1 MSQLL
6 PGSIIGIIGGDS
18 QISSV
23 ILMAKRLG
31 YRIYHFREKDEP
43 SVLLADKEEIG
54 RYSDRR
60 ALFNFAMQVD
70 TIYILT
76 NEIEIDTIVALSGK
90 SRYYQSFELAEISQ
104 NRMVE
109 KLFLEEHAI
118 NVAPYGMITSIGELP
133 SLLSSIGFPAVLE
146 TNRFR
151 KNNTSMMLYDHD
163 MDDQV
168 FQLVEGQSC
177 MVTAFVPAQRQ
188 FSVTILRD
196 YEDHITILP
205 ITEDVYVDGT
215 LKYSIASKRMNP
227 EWVGELRTIA
237 SKLMRSISGSTLVS
251 IQVVMAKNG
260 LRLATGLGVLES
272 GLIEEGL
279 IVPIYREMLEK
290 AHVLTILKPHWEF
303 EYFQVEGGNPGE
315 AVGVIRL
322 TGASSVDLVNEL
334 ELSGLHD

>member
-31 YRIYHFREKDEP
+31 YRVYHFREEDEP
-43 SVLLADKEEIG
+43 SVLLADKEVIA
-54 RYSDRR
+54 RYSNKQ
-60 ALFNFAMQVD
+60 ALSDFAMQVD
-70 TIYILT
+70 TIYVLT
-76 NEIEIDTIVALSGK
+76 NQIEIDTIIALSGK
-90 SRYYQSFELAEISQ
+90 TRYYQSFELAEISQ

-146 TNRFR
+146 TNRFH
-151 KNNTSMMLYDHD
+151 KKHKGIMIYDHD
-163 MDDQV
+163 MDDHV
-168 FQLVEGQSC
+168 FQLVGEQSC
-177 MVTAFVPAQRQ
+177 MVTAFVPGQRH
-188 FSVTILRD
+188 FSMTILRD

-205 ITEDVYVDGT
+205 ITEDVYVDGK

-237 SKLMRSISGSTLVS
+237 SKIMRSISGSTLVS
-251 IQVVMAKNG
+251 IQVVMA
-260 LRLATGLGVLES
+260 
-272 GLIEEGL
+272 
-279 IVPIYREMLEK
+279 
-290 AHVLTILKPHWEF
+290 
-303 EYFQVEGGNPGE
+303 
-315 AVGVIRL
+315 
-322 TGASSVDLVNEL
+322 
-334 ELSGLHD
+334 